1 MSLRP
6 FLDHLA
12 TSPDEMR
19 QFFQHARSTMLRVL
33 GYRFPKIPHQM
44 LEDAVMQAF
53 KQLWGDQLG
62 QFSSVHPVHTELFRA
77 ELIRFLARTVAFRRL
92 LDMLEQHKDEILL
105 RDLITSNQDDC
116 SDDTM
121 YESLM
126 PKEDDDPIHDA
137 LENLQLVQRL
147 QRCVDHLTPKLSEVI
162 RCVLGDLRQAD
173 TALMLG
179 IPEGTVKSRINEAVK
194 KLKRCMGIHSEDV

>member
-1 MSLRP
+1 
-6 FLDHLA
+6 
-12 TSPDEMR
+12 
-19 QFFQHARSTMLRVL
+19 MLRVL

-44 LEDAVMQAF
+44 LEDAVMLAF

-62 QFSSVHPVHTELFRA
+62 QFSSAYPVNTEHYRLD
-77 ELIRFLARTVAFRRL
+77 LIRFLARTVAFRRL

-105 RDLITSNQDDC
+105 RDLITSNQDDF

-126 PKEDDDPIHDA
+126 QTDDDDPIHDA

-147 QRCVDHLTPKLSEVI
+147 RRCVDHLTPKLSEVI

-179 IPEGTVKSRINEAVK
+179 IPEGTVKSRMNEAVK
-194 KLKRCMGIHSEDV
+194 KLKRCMGIHSEGV